1 MNRFDYLS
9 IIILLFLL
17 LGIYFGYS
25 VFPICLAFLLL
36 SLCRFDKDT
45 VGVFL
50 LMFGGQIGGITRTYY
65 PFLPIYGVLLNLVGI
80 YLLRGYFNN
89 FFSDCKKGIHY
100 FLMVCIV
107 FFIFYLLGDR
117 SDYASSKIFNI
128 VFHGSVMLFGYY
140 VYLKSRNVN
149 NYNLGYILIL
159 TSITYISFV
168 INYYSFSV
176 GSIID
181 YEWFR
186 QSSMAYDY
194 VNEDNIILGY
204 QEVGMVS
211 LFGLGM
217 VISNLKFD
225 VKQAIALAV
234 IAFQIIMTS
243 GARQAIFGFVIIIFL
258 RFVFFNETRKSMKV
272 ISAII
277 GFIVCSLF
285 VYWILLHGGEKAAS
299 TLSSGESDRDLIFID
314 AIRIFNTSPVFG
326 VGLGGFSTNTVIDNI
341 AWPHNFFLEILCETG
356 IIGSALLFVIVLNS
370 WIRNKVSLKLQTA
383 HYSFFFLVVAVLFL
397 RVMVSSDLGESI
409 ELFSAAFVCGAL
421 HTTYRKS

>member
-25 VFPICLAFLLL
+25 VFPVCLAFLLL

-65 PFLPIYGVLLNLVGI
+65 PFLPIYGILLNLVGI

-89 FFSDCKKGIHY
+89 FLSDCKKGIHY
-100 FLMVCIV
+100 FLMVCVV

-117 SDYASSKIFNI
+117 SDYASSKMYNI

-149 NYNLGYILIL
+149 NFNLGYILVL

-211 LFGLGM
+211 FT
-217 VISNLKFD
+217 K
-225 VKQAIALAV
+225 
-234 IAFQIIMTS
+234 
-243 GARQAIFGFVIIIFL
+243 
-258 RFVFFNETRKSMKV
+258 
-272 ISAII
+272 
-277 GFIVCSLF
+277 
-285 VYWILLHGGEKAAS
+285 
-299 TLSSGESDRDLIFID
+299 
-314 AIRIFNTSPVFG
+314 
-326 VGLGGFSTNTVIDNI
+326 
-341 AWPHNFFLEILCETG
+341 
-356 IIGSALLFVIVLNS
+356 
-370 WIRNKVSLKLQTA
+370 
-383 HYSFFFLVVAVLFL
+383 
-397 RVMVSSDLGESI
+397 
-409 ELFSAAFVCGAL
+409 
-421 HTTYRKS
+421 

>member
-25 VFPICLAFLLL
+25 VFPVCLAFLLL

-45 VGVFL
+45 IGVFL

-65 PFLPIYGVLLNLVGI
+65 PFLPIYGILLNFVGI
-80 YLLRGYFNN
+80 YLLRGYFNS
-89 FFSDCKKGIHY
+89 FFSDCKKGLHY
-100 FLMVCIV
+100 FLMVCVV
-107 FFIFYLLGDR
+107 FFIFYLLGDG
-117 SDYASSKIFNI
+117 SDYASSKMYNI

-149 NYNLGYILIL
+149 NFNLGYILVL

-176 GSIID
+176 GPILD

-194 VNEDNIILGY
+194 VNENKMIIGY
-204 QEVGMVS
+204 QDIGMMA
-211 LFGLGM
+211 LFGIGI
-217 VISNLKFD
+217 VISDLKFNI
-225 VKQAIALAV
+225 KQAIALA
-234 IAFQIIMTS
+234 IITFQIIMTS

-258 RFVFFNETRKSMKV
+258 RFVFFNETRKSTKL
-272 ISAII
+272 ISIII
-277 GFIVCSLF
+277 GIIVCLLP
-285 VYWILLHGGEKAAS
+285 VYWILMHGDENS
-299 TLSSGESDRDLIFID
+299 VTTLSSGESDRDLIFID
-314 AIRIFNTSPVFG
+314 AIRIFSMNPVFG
-326 VGLGGFSTNTVIDNI
+326 VGLGGFASNTVIENI

-356 IIGSALLFVIVLNS
+356 IIGSVLLFVIVLNY
-370 WIRNKVSLKLQTA
+370 WLKNQVSLKLLTV
-383 HYSFFFLVVAVLFL
+383 HNSFFFLVVAVLFL

-409 ELFSAAFVCGAL
+409 ELFNTAFVSGAL
-421 HTTYRKS
+421 HTKHIKS

>member
-25 VFPICLAFLLL
+25 VFPVCLAFLLL

-65 PFLPIYGVLLNLVGI
+65 PFLPIYGILLNLVGI

-89 FFSDCKKGIHY
+89 FLSDCKKGIHY
-100 FLMVCIV
+100 FLMVCVV

-117 SDYASSKIFNI
+117 SDYASSKMYNI

-149 NYNLGYILIL
+149 NFNLGYILVL

-211 LFGLGM
+211 LFGIGI
-217 VISNLKFD
+217 VISDLKFN
-225 VKQAIALAV
+225 VKQAIALAI
-234 IAFQIIMTS
+234 IAFQIIMIS

-314 AIRIFNTSPVFG
+314 AIRIFYTSPVFG
-326 VGLGGFSTNTVIDNI
+326 VGLGGFATNTMIDKI

-356 IIGSALLFVIVLNS
+356 IIGSVLLFVFVLNY
-370 WIRNKVSLKLQTA
+370 WLKNQVSLKLLTV
-383 HYSFFFLVVAVLFL
+383 HNSFFFLVVAVLFL

-409 ELFSAAFVCGAL
+409 ELFSAAFICGAL
-421 HTTYRKS
+421 NTTHTKS

>member
-1 MNRFDYLS
+1 MNRFDYLP
-9 IIILLFLL
+9 IILLLFLS
-17 LGIYFGYS
+17 LGIYVGYS
-25 VFPICLAFLLL
+25 VFPVCLAFLIL

-65 PFLPIYGVLLNLVGI
+65 PFLPVYGILLNLVGI
-80 YLLRGYFNN
+80 YLLRGYFSS

-100 FLMVCIV
+100 FLMVCVV
-107 FFIFYLLGDR
+107 FFIFYLLGDG
-117 SDYASSKIFNI
+117 SDYASSKMFNI

-140 VYLKSRNVN
+140 VYLKSHNVN
-149 NYNLGYILIL
+149 NFNLGYILIL

-168 INYYSFSV
+168 INYYGFSV

-211 LFGLGM
+211 LFGIGI
-217 VISNLKFD
+217 VISDLKFN
-225 VKQAIALAV
+225 VKQAIALAI

-272 ISAII
+272 IYAII

-299 TLSSGESDRDLIFID
+299 TLSSGESDRDLIFTD

-326 VGLGGFSTNTVIDNI
+326 VGLGGFATNTVIDNI

>member
-1 MNRFDYLS
+1 MNRFDYLP
-9 IIILLFLL
+9 IILLLFLL
-17 LGIYFGYS
+17 LGIYIGYS
-25 VFPICLAFLLL
+25 VFPVCLALLLL
-36 SLCRFDKDT
+36 SLCRYDKDT

-65 PFLPIYGVLLNLVGI
+65 PFLPVYGILLNLIGI
-80 YLLRGYFNN
+80 YLLRRYFNS
-89 FFSDCKKGIHY
+89 FLSDCKKGIHY
-100 FLMVCIV
+100 FLMVCVV
-107 FFIFYLLGDR
+107 FFIFYLIGDG
-117 SDYASSKIFNI
+117 SNYASSKMFNI
-128 VFHGSVMLFGYY
+128 VFHGSIMLFGYY

-149 NYNLGYILIL
+149 NFNLGYILIL

-168 INYYSFSV
+168 INYYGFSV

-204 QEVGMVS
+204 QQVGMVS
-211 LFGLGM
+211 LFGIGM
-217 VISNLKFD
+217 VISNLKFN
-225 VKQAIALAV
+225 VKQAIALAI

-258 RFVFFNETRKSMKV
+258 RFVFFNETRKSTKV

-277 GFIVCSLF
+277 GFVVCSLF
-285 VYWILLHGGEKAAS
+285 VYWILLHGGETAAS
-299 TLSSGESDRDLIFID
+299 TLSFSESDRELIFID
-314 AIRIFNTSPVFG
+314 VIRIFNMSPVFG
-326 VGLGGFSTNTVIDNI
+326 VGLGGFASNTVIDNI

-356 IIGSALLFVIVLNS
+356 IIGSALLFVIMLNY
-370 WIRNKVSLKLQTA
+370 WIRNRVSLKLQTA
-383 HYSFFFLVVAVLFL
+383 HYSFFFLFVAVLFL

-409 ELFSAAFVCGAL
+409 ELFSAAFVCGTL
-421 HTTYRKS
+421 RTTYAKS